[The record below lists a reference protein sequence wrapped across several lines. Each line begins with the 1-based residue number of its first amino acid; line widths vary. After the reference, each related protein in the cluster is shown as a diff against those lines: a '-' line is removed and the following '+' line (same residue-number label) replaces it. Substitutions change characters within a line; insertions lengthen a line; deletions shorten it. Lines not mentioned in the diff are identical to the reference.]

1 MKKIAFLI
9 LSTITLL
16 ACTGSGMEELRRA
29 EHVLDSNP
37 VETGR
42 ILDSINPATLRGKG
56 AALYSMLRTYSDY
69 VTGQD
74 IESDSLARIATDYWG
89 SHRKGYYQSM
99 SWLSLGMAY
108 SRMDKDPEAI
118 YSLLKA
124 KTLMVDTLSAKYALA
139 NSLLGRH
146 YSRRG
151 LYDEAVSVYTDSRS
165 LYDRLG
171 ECRESSLSYYN
182 IGTAFFGKR
191 DYEKVLAIMTELL
204 SDQCLDDVNRNSCL
218 LYLAHCLNGLY
229 DKEKAAEEL
238 NLANAYISNCRTV
251 EAAAPGYAMKGI
263 ALYYLGKSDSAFIC
277 LEKAHQYSDDL
288 STKILAVKGLE
299 EVASHMRR
307 YQAAW
312 NAEILNKQYQEEMN
326 ERSSQSEIT
335 QIRLQHNDE
344 IQAHKLKS
352 KIIRIVLYCILV
364 VIIIGAT
371 LIIVNIQRD
380 RRREAYYLAK
390 YDDFIKK
397 QVEEKTNSAGNRLAD
412 ACDSFRSGIAFNLI
426 NDVAMEHRSFKPN
439 ERDVVTH
446 DINLYFSSQIASLRD
461 EAGKLGQQDIMLI
474 FCNILGIDQEI
485 TADIMCTSRSN
496 MRSIKSRLRSKI
508 SAETFSLYFKD

>member
-1 MKKIAFLI
+1 MKW
-9 LSTITLL
+9 SSLL
-16 ACTGSGMEELRRA
+16 CAVLVLFSCNGGSMEELKRA
-29 EHVLDSNP
+29 ERVMESNP

-42 ILDSINPATLRGKG
+42 ILDSIDNTVLRGKG
-56 AALYSMLRTYSDY
+56 AALYSMLRTYTDY
-69 VTGQD
+69 VTGHD
-74 IESDSLARIATDYWG
+74 IVSDSLARIATDYWG
-89 SHRKGYYQSM
+89 SRHKGYYESM

-124 KTLMVDTLSAKYALA
+124 KELTVDTLSSKYALI

-151 LYDEAVSVYTDSRS
+151 LYDDAVAVYSDSRR

-171 ECRESSLSYYN
+171 ECRQSSLSYFN
-182 IGTAFFGKR
+182 VGTALFGKR
-191 DYEKVLAIMTELL
+191 DYESVLKIMTELVT
-204 SDQCLDDVNRNSCL
+204 DRCLDDTNRNSCL
-218 LYLAHCLNGLY
+218 LYMAHCLNGLY
-229 DKEKAAEEL
+229 DKNRAAEEL
-238 NLANAYISNCRTV
+238 NLVNTYISNCLTDA
-251 EAAAPGYAMKGI
+251 AAAPGYAMKGI
-263 ALYYLGKSDSAFIC
+263 ALYYLGQNDSAFIC
-277 LEKAHQYSDDL
+277 LEKAHRYSDDL

-299 EVASHMRR
+299 EVASHMRQ

-312 NAEILNKQYQEEMN
+312 NAEILNKQYQEEIN
-326 ERSSQSEIT
+326 ALSNQSEIT

-352 KIIRIVLYCILV
+352 KITRIVLYSILV
-364 VIIIGAT
+364 VIILAAT

-390 YDDFIKK
+390 YDDFIIK
-397 QVEEKTNSAGNRLAD
+397 QVEEKANKAGNRLTE
-412 ACDSFRSGIAFNLI
+412 ACESFRNGIAFNLI

-439 ERDVVTH
+439 ERDVITH
-446 DINLYFSSQIASLRD
+446 DINLYFSNQIASLRD
-461 EAGKLGQQDIMLI
+461 EAKLGQQDIMLM
-474 FCNILGIDQEI
+474 FCNILGIDQEL

-496 MRSIKSRLRSKI
+496 MRSIKSRLKSKV
-508 SAETFSLYFKD
+508 SPETFSLYFKE

>member
-69 VTGQD
+69 VTGRI
-74 IESDSLARIATDYWG
+74 IESDSVARIATDYWG
-89 SHRKGYYQSM
+89 NHRKGYYQSM

-124 KTLMVDTLSAKYALA
+124 KELMVDTLSANYALA

-151 LYDEAVSVYTDSRS
+151 LYDEAAAAYSESRN
-165 LYDRLG
+165 LYGRLG
-171 ECRESSLSYYN
+171 EYRESSLSYYN
-182 IGTAFFGKR
+182 MGTALFGKR
-191 DYEKVLAIMTELL
+191 DYERVQNIMTELL
-204 SDQCLDDVNRNSCL
+204 TDQYLDEVSRNSCR

-229 DKEKAAEEL
+229 DKKKAVEEL
-238 NLANAYISNCRTV
+238 SLVNTYIANCYNDA
-251 EAAAPGYAMKGI
+251 AAAPGYAMKGI
-263 ALYYLGKSDSAFIC
+263 ALYYLGKNDSAFIC
-277 LEKAHQYSDDL
+277 LEKAHRYSDDL

-299 EVASHMRR
+299 EVASHMRQ

-312 NAEILNKQYQEEMN
+312 NAEILNKQYQEELN
-326 ERSSQSEIT
+326 ALSNQSEIT

-344 IQAHKLKS
+344 LQAHKLKS
-352 KIIRIVLYCILV
+352 KITRIVLYSILV
-364 VIIIGAT
+364 VIILAAT

-474 FCNILGIDQEI
+474 FCNILGIDQEV

-496 MRSIKSRLRSKI
+496 MRSIKSRLKSKI
-508 SAETFSLYFKD
+508 SADTFSLYFKE